1 MAHSCVDWTTTP
13 PTRKTPLLILS
24 WGSDSV
30 YTIVPAEFKT
40 LEEVAREEFGFGN
53 VEIEFSSSCV
63 NLCNGIPA
71 RISESVWEH
80 MSPYIG
86 CISVAVRGLPSRG
99 QSATE
104 RLAEKRQ
111 AVPEP
116 TKAALPPANAETKL
130 VTQENNEDNPDGNP
144 PEHGHDDSQS
154 ISIKAT
160 ATEEEDSNGDH
171 GDGGTA
177 APEYESHEEPEEAW
191 EEEVSAVP
199 LPKLR
204 RRRRVVSEDEDEGE
218 GFGKP
223 PETLLKLEVEK
234 PIQDHA
240 SDTEKRPSRIKSPIP
255 PLASP
260 PKPKSPQPLKI
271 KKERDPVDYCAHTE
285 SQSPGLPRSETKPI
299 KQEKRDNEPRT
310 APPIYE
316 RSSQLTHTQSQSQ
329 SETQGD
335 PGDHHRLMIRVAHRA
350 SKQESKFTAK
360 SSTKVAKV
368 IAGACKSFGLDATR
382 ATLYL
387 IVSMEDEDGVVE
399 NLFPCDK
406 RDTMVRAGAEQDAES
421 KFLLK
426 IAGDP

>member
-30 YTIVPAEFKT
+30 YTVVPAEFKT

-53 VEIEFSSSCV
+53 VEIEFSSSCI

-80 MSPYIG
+80 ITPYIG

-99 QSATE
+99 QSTTE

-116 TKAALPPANAETKL
+116 ANAEPKL
-130 VTQENNEDNPDGNP
+130 VTQENNADDHDGNP

-154 ISIKAT
+154 IPIKET
-160 ATEEEDSNGDH
+160 VTEEEDSSGDH
-171 GDGGTA
+171 VDGGTT
-177 APEYESHEEPEEAW
+177 APEYDSHEEPEEAW
-191 EEEVSAVP
+191 EEEVSAIP

-204 RRRRVVSEDEDEGE
+204 RRHRVVSEDEDEDE

-223 PETLLKLEVEK
+223 PEVLPKLKAEK
-234 PIQDHA
+234 SVQDHA
-240 SDTEKRPSRIKSPIP
+240 SDTEKQSSRIKSPTP

-260 PKPKSPQPLKI
+260 PKPPQPLSREI
-271 KKERDPVDYCAHTE
+271 KKERDPVDY
-285 SQSPGLPRSETKPI
+285 SQSPGPPRPETKPI
-299 KQEKRDNEPRT
+299 KQEKRDSESRT
-310 APPIYE
+310 PIYE
-316 RSSQLTHTQSQSQ
+316 RNSQPTHTQSQSQ
-329 SETQGD
+329 SQSQTETQGD
-335 PGDHHRLMIRVAHRA
+335 PCDHHRLMIRVAHRA

-360 SSTKVAKV
+360 SSTKVAKL

-387 IVSMEDEDGVVE
+387 IVAMEDEDGVVE